1 MSYDWKKIKEEIRK
15 ETQDVFSLQPTF
27 SIDEALELFRKIL
40 EFPTN
45 RPELK
50 LDGLPDLLEAMERIL
65 IHNQISGDNFNAMA
79 LPFEAYLKK
88 LLYLVNQPFYLANA
102 HNITLGDKFDKNKV
116 LIANGLIREL
126 QLNPGKYQYWQ
137 RNMPVVKQIFDEHLW
152 RAYNLR
158 NSLAHF
164 CTTYN
169 RQQFWQGVQS
179 YLVMYLYAAHKHKA
193 AILQAV
199 EPYFLSAYL
208 QQYIADYQQWQTLF
222 VPIAGIEFEKIE
234 IWASEVPEEER
245 PKQGQDNPED
255 DKKKPKPYRSSR
267 QMRGGTVN
275 ELRRTIQE
283 RQMIVI
289 AEPGMG
295 KSTSLQYIAYTDAQA
310 IEAGDTNMPYPVY
323 LELKLFQQGDVVKQ
337 RIIQKLGIDAGVG
350 EKLLA
355 EGKITLL
362 LDGLNEVAESNRNE
376 TIQAVKRFMEDYP
389 DVFVLLTTRPNA
401 YERYWFDNIRSRNK
415 APIFQL
421 QQMELP
427 QIEEF
432 LQKNSAQEA
441 ADIILH
447 AIEANEALKNIIK
460 TPLLLKMLIAL
471 VSQQPQA
478 AIPPTETDIILGFI
492 SGICNWEKE
501 QNASYNPNIFLERL
515 TYFAHQARMRNE
527 ANTAIAEDEILQILQ
542 PKAPEWELKNLLQKA
557 TELRLLAYDKTEN
570 RYSFIHEVYQEA
582 LWAKQQA
589 QFDKYPPATNSGIQY
604 VPAIELWHKTR
615 FKEALRLY
623 SALLTG
629 QNRFDFVR
637 EIGKRNV
644 LLAARCKTACWHPE
658 PELKQMIVERAKL
671 FAVFYRD
678 AWPLSLQ
685 GFDALLSLD
694 ANDEIRALLAEN
706 EIVNWGFS
714 ENAIGLLSTSN
725 LIKFIKFLAEYDLR
739 TISYLVLLSIKYE
752 AIKYKK
758 EFLKELEELAEE
770 LFEKGFY
777 NEYLIIDALLPKKL
791 KDSETIF
798 KLLSESD
805 LEYYKYSEVINGRLK
820 LYDIFAERKNVFYE
834 RMLKLLFKYNLQD
847 TDFADR
853 LLENYISNTAGDDS
867 DCMNFLVNN
876 AQEYKIKYSHAIL
889 GLFRFNYF
897 ASLGSWLLLYPYRIL
912 TEAQIK
918 EIRLW
923 SSSYIN
929 LQILLTVAFEIQH
942 ENTVIEFV
950 KKVLKDRWIE
960 DNYLLEVYLIIKY
973 DLQDEFPVREID
985 LTVKDEYGR
994 NEILTFV
1001 EHFYY
1006 CNLEYSAFPST
1017 SIEKVIDYFL
1027 DNAINVSW
1035 ALKLISSCRLH
1046 NKYTQSNVKMK
1057 LMNKLQDEKVVVEM
1071 LKNNYVNPVAT
1082 STAPEKVK
1090 EEADLYSQFAG
1101 IDNNEDL
1108 LSFIKSIYYY
1118 CSKKSVAKQEILQNI
1133 DAISKRYAIKMIF
1146 RVDLQNEF
1154 PPKEI
1159 IEKFST
1165 HNIDY
1170 QIGLISYFNLE
1181 AQFDLN
1187 DIISKVLVMEE
1198 SDKSKSSISTDIC
1211 LIINKWVK
1219 GYHISEEIK
1228 NRLVEHILLTNFES
1242 RNDDIFPSPE
1252 VYAVEL
1258 FCTITKSWNSDFK
1271 NNIVI
1276 KLFDDLFPA
1285 NLNSFPADLLKKI
1298 IDEFGLQDAYKAQLI
1313 EKPLSTDNLKSDIG
1327 DLDEGYRDK
1336 LKEILGGR
1344 DISLGEFKF
1353 DKAVI
1358 DKYGLDETYK
1368 VVLIETVLKK
1378 GSSLRKKKENMEQ
1391 AKKIVDEYQLNYLFP
1406 VEKFIDRAKDLIEEA
1421 IFNYKSDPNSTIQSG
1436 CLYNDVAI
1444 AQNLID
1450 EYHITDRF
1458 LIVSLFWEA
1467 IHSDYSKF
1475 TDYILTNK
1483 YNIID
1488 MEETPPTI
1496 LQAIEKGYIKTVKKW
1511 ADAINLHDF
1520 CPPKDMVTKAIEMN
1534 ETETA
1539 QYWVQK
1545 YNLYSEF
1552 PQFEPPGEAAE
1563 EDTLPPEEA

>member
-50 LDGLPDLLEAMERIL
+50 LDGLPDLLEAIERIL

-126 QLNPGKYQYWQ
+126 QLNPGNYQYWQ
-137 RNMPVVKQIFDEHLW
+137 RNMPVVKLIFDEHLW

-460 TPLLLKMLIAL
+460 TPLLLKMLITNI
-471 VSQQPQA
+471 SRQPNN
-478 AIPPTETDIILGFI
+478 AIPPTETGIILAFLEGM
-492 SGICNWEKE
+492 GQWEQQ
-501 QNASYNPNIFLERL
+501 QNANFNPKLFLNWL
-515 TYFAHQARMRNE
+515 AYLAHQVRMKYE
-527 ANTAIAEDEILQILQ
+527 ANTPIPEGEVLQILKG
-542 PKAPEWELKNLLQKA
+542 KANEDTLSNFLTKAVELHLL
-557 TELRLLAYDKTEN
+557 EYDKTTE
-570 RYSFIHEVYQEA
+570 RYSFVHEVYQEA

-589 QFDKYPPATNSGIQY
+589 QFDKYPPAANSGIQY
-604 VPAIELWHKTR
+604 VPAIELWHKTG

-629 QNRFDFVR
+629 QKRFDFVR

-658 PELKQMIVERAKL
+658 PDLQQMIVERAKL
-671 FAVFYRD
+671 FAVFFDDAWKWSAEGITALIEMDATQVELADVIDIYEKENGLLRTRFDSTVKYIRKIGGYKAILTLLHIAILENVKVLIDTIIEQLSTEEKDIERSCEKELGNISSSLRANQQYKQLLDLDASLESVQLFKPIEFKKFILESVINNNHSRGGEDFSSSAWLKVLYKYNLPEFLTNSELNKVVQWFLDRD
-678 AWPLSLQ
+678 APFVVDEKNLSEELNRDRNNMYNNFNKCLLHLYADYNMNYDLPIQYFRPETFRDDFPSHKLSKEQWDKIIGFIMLNDFEIGLKYAVVYGSYPIEFFEEVLRANILKDWKTYILLIEKLGLQ
-685 GFDALLSLD
+685 DKYPYYIAIAIALKKAQLEDAI
-694 ANDEIRALLAEN
+694 NLAEKYYTEGNRTRLQVSLNHIDGDDLVADFSIGN
-706 EIVNWGFS
+706 EIPFTNIIV
-714 ENAIGLLSTSN
+714 
-725 LIKFIKFLAEYDLR
+725 KFIEYDMRFTFDGPYVFYDYIKIIKKYKLQER
-739 TISYLVLLSIKYE
+739 ISYRS
-752 AIKYKK
+752 
-758 EFLKELEELAEE
+758 
-770 LFEKGFY
+770 
-777 NEYLIIDALLPKKL
+777 
-791 KDSETIF
+791 
-798 KLLSESD
+798 
-805 LEYYKYSEVINGRLK
+805 
-820 LYDIFAERKNVFYE
+820 
-834 RMLKLLFKYNLQD
+834 LFKYVQNVTIEPSGCSVED
-847 TDFADR
+847 Y
-853 LLENYISNTAGDDS
+853 LLKEAE
-867 DCMNFLVNN
+867 FRELVYDVYGVT
-876 AQEYKIKYSHAIL
+876 QFQLSQLVGQGEFKY
-889 GLFRFNYF
+889 
-897 ASLGSWLLLYPYRIL
+897 
-912 TEAQIK
+912 
-918 EIRLW
+918 
-923 SSSYIN
+923 SSYIN
-929 LQILLTVAFEIQH
+929 AETYVSTFTTLLSSKNKREEFLLALLESLDRKGFSNIEIVAVKVLKSLGFYTCFPTEELLEIGMH
-942 ENTVIEFV
+942 PDCDEVYFAWLCEFCDIKDMLHNNIINYINEESKKHV
-950 KKVLKDRWIE
+950 DIFFKSTKYMQTFFKLMYPKYSIGVKYFIDKLTTIDELLRITLFHDELLKMIDKINNVKLFKKVLNLLSNNPLYLKLVKSALPELLIKHRLKEQYPLELFLEKAMAVDLFLAEKLCEEWKLWDKYSKHYFIKEAEKRDILLAYYWNDKYRLPQTIDFYSVAEKAIFSDRKD
-960 DNYLLEVYLIIKY
+960 YLNTDYTVTEYPKSIGVKVYEWLIDGVISDRNLIMSY
-973 DLQDEFPVREID
+973 YLQKIS
-985 LTVKDEYGR
+985 
-994 NEILTFV
+994 N
-1001 EHFYY
+1001 
-1006 CNLEYSAFPST
+1006 N
-1017 SIEKVIDYFL
+1017 
-1027 DNAINVSW
+1027 NSW
-1035 ALKLISSCRLH
+1035 ANC
-1046 NKYTQSNVKMK
+1046 
-1057 LMNKLQDEKVVVEM
+1057 
-1071 LKNNYVNPVAT
+1071 
-1082 STAPEKVK
+1082 
-1090 EEADLYSQFAG
+1090 F
-1101 IDNNEDL
+1101 
-1108 LSFIKSIYYY
+1108 
-1118 CSKKSVAKQEILQNI
+1118 
-1133 DAISKRYAIKMIF
+1133 
-1146 RVDLQNEF
+1146 
-1154 PPKEI
+1154 
-1159 IEKFST
+1159 
-1165 HNIDY
+1165 
-1170 QIGLISYFNLE
+1170 
-1181 AQFDLN
+1181 
-1187 DIISKVLVMEE
+1187 VL
-1198 SDKSKSSISTDIC
+1198 
-1211 LIINKWVK
+1211 
-1219 GYHISEEIK
+1219 
-1228 NRLVEHILLTNFES
+1228 
-1242 RNDDIFPSPE
+1242 
-1252 VYAVEL
+1252 
-1258 FCTITKSWNSDFK
+1258 
-1271 NNIVI
+1271 
-1276 KLFDDLFPA
+1276 
-1285 NLNSFPADLLKKI
+1285 
-1298 IDEFGLQDAYKAQLI
+1298 YKA
-1313 EKPLSTDNLKSDIG
+1313 
-1327 DLDEGYRDK
+1327 
-1336 LKEILGGR
+1336 LG
-1344 DISLGEFKF
+1344 INW
-1353 DKAVI
+1353 V
-1358 DKYGLDETYK
+1358 
-1368 VVLIETVLKK
+1368 
-1378 GSSLRKKKENMEQ
+1378 M
-1391 AKKIVDEYQLNYLFP
+1391 
-1406 VEKFIDRAKDLIEEA
+1406 DLI
-1421 IFNYKSDPNSTIQSG
+1421 
-1436 CLYNDVAI
+1436 
-1444 AQNLID
+1444 
-1450 EYHITDRF
+1450 
-1458 LIVSLFWEA
+1458 
-1467 IHSDYSKF
+1467 
-1475 TDYILTNK
+1475 
-1483 YNIID
+1483 
-1488 MEETPPTI
+1488 PTI
-1496 LQAIEKGYIKTVKKW
+1496 NWAIEKGYLDFVSDWYRTLGLDRYYPIIGFSDDKEKNDDVNSEIKI
-1511 ADAINLHDF
+1511 INLVK
-1520 CPPKDMVTKAIEMN
+1520 PERGKV
-1534 ETETA
+1534 
-1539 QYWVQK
+1539 Y
-1545 YNLYSEF
+1545 EF